1 MFKTFALEM
10 KRLYSFGSTTGTLAL
25 MLAGLACAGAAR
37 PGRVAPPG
45 IELLAP
51 TTITI
56 SNFPIHPALVFQ
68 LIREVYA
75 DEDVTLP
82 AIAEGD
88 TLLVSP
94 PIPRGAY
101 EIVYRAR
108 LHPGER
114 SHLVSLDAL
123 YRTPGDSATYVLT
136 HDARGELARVWNG
149 QLRVTR
155 KLYERRFGK
164 CCVYGAASSDDT
176 DKLVPNP

>member
-1 MFKTFALEM
+1 
-10 KRLYSFGSTTGTLAL
+10 
-25 MLAGLACAGAAR
+25 
-37 PGRVAPPG
+37 
-45 IELLAP
+45 
-51 TTITI
+51 
-56 SNFPIHPALVFQ
+56 
-68 LIREVYA
+68 VYA

-94 PIPRGAY
+94 PVARGAY

-114 SHLVSLDAL
+114 VHLVSLDAL
-123 YRTPGDSATYVLT
+123 YRTPGDSLTYVLT
-136 HDARGELARVWNG
+136 QDARGELARVWNG

-164 CCVYGAASSDDT
+164 CCVYR
-176 DKLVPNP
+176 